1 MSEVYSDRDYQVRTY
16 KQIAKAWHEGHR
28 RIICCLPTGG
38 GKGRMAARMIQ
49 MSAGKGRESIFFA
62 DQRELINQIANH
74 LNGLGTPFR
83 TIMSGVEDEYQDGEE
98 FLAAQQSCLVAKDTL
113 WARAM
118 RTSKIQLPAADV
130 VHLDECH
137 RSLSRTYQA
146 ILEKY
151 ADSTVIGWTA
161 TPCRSDNKPLGTF
174 YTKLIQAA
182 TYEELQRDGH
192 LVPVRVI
199 APSRPDLKGCK
210 VSRGDYAKGDLEKR
224 MNRDEMVGSIIKEWR
239 KHADGRS
246 TVLFAAGISHSVHCR
261 NEFRAIGVTAEHLD
275 GTMETSER
283 EDILG
288 RVADG
293 KVRVLC
299 NYGVATT
306 GVDVPAWKYMICARP
321 TKSFSLHRQM
331 GGRIQRPYPGHDHA
345 MIQDHSDNCITFGHP
360 DEDVDWD
367 IDGEEDQGKKHAE
380 KMKKPKDGDKEPRE
394 PYTCPSCSIQYRGP
408 HCPACGA
415 KRERKAEDVKMSK
428 GELQELERKKANRV
442 ATLMDKQKHWDECL
456 GWAVGTNKLVGA
468 AAHRYKEKFG
478 VFPNSEIQN
487 VPRSSQWKMKGPEF
501 YRQHVKPAADAAKKQ
516 AKRESELTGELF

>member
-16 KQIAKAWHEGHR
+16 RQIAQAWHEGHR
-28 RIICCLPTGG
+28 RMIVCLPTGG
-38 GKGRMAARMIQ
+38 GKGRMAARMVQ
-49 MSAGKGRESIFFA
+49 MSAAKGRESIFFA

-74 LNGLGTPFR
+74 LNTLGTPYR
-83 TIMSGVEDEYQDGEE
+83 TIMSGIEDEYQDCAEYT
-98 FLAAQQSCLVAKDTL
+98 AAQQSCLVAKDTL

-118 RTSKIQLPAADV
+118 RKTKIELPSADV
-130 VHLDECH
+130 IHIDECH
-137 RSLSRTYQA
+137 KSLSRTYQS

-151 ADSTVIGWTA
+151 PEATIIGWTA
-161 TPCRSDNKPLGTF
+161 TPCRSDNKPLGNF
-174 YTKLIQAA
+174 YTKLIKAA
-182 TYEELQRDGH
+182 TYEELQQIGF
-192 LVPVRVI
+192 LLPVKVI

-224 MNRDEMVGSIIKEWR
+224 MNRDEMVGSIVKEWR
-239 KHADGRS
+239 KHSDGRS
-246 TVLFAAGISHSVHCR
+246 TILFAAGISHSVHCR
-261 NEFRAIGVTAEHLD
+261 NEFRGIGVTAEHID
-275 GTMETSER
+275 GTMTASER

-288 RVADG
+288 RAKDG
-293 KVRVLC
+293 LVRVVC

-306 GVDVPAWKYMICARP
+306 GVDVPVWKYMVCARP

-331 GGRIQRPYPGHDHA
+331 GGRIQRPYPGHDHC
-345 MIQDHSDNCITFGHP
+345 MIQDHSDNCIIFGHP
-360 DEDVDWD
+360 DEDVEWD

-380 KMKKPKDGDKEPRE
+380 RMKKPKDGDKEPRE
-394 PYTCPSCSIQYRGP
+394 PYTCPSCSTQYRGP

-415 KRERKAEDVKMSK
+415 KRERKPEELKMTK
-428 GELQELERKKANRV
+428 GELQELERKKANRA

-487 VPRSSQWKMKGPEF
+487 VPRSSQWKMKGKDF
-501 YRQHVKPAADAAKKQ
+501 YMQHVKPAADAAKEQ
-516 AKRESELTGELF
+516 SMAEASGGLF